1 MSAGLLDVNVL
12 IALAWPS
19 HVHHT
24 LAHRWF
30 ARNSRRGWAT
40 CPLTQ
45 LGFVRVSSHPG
56 IIPEAA
62 TPREALAALGA
73 IVAQIGHVFWPDA
86 ISLTDKGLP
95 AGQIMGHRQFTDA
108 YLLALAVHHRGRL
121 VTLDAAIPAMLAS
134 GDPRRSAIEVIREAG
149 PGGIRNGKR

>member
-12 IALAWPS
+12 IAMAWPS

-62 TPREALAALGA
+62 TPREAVETLAA
-73 IVAQIGHVFWPDA
+73 IVARPGHVFWPDA
-86 ISLTDKGLP
+86 ISLADPSLP

-108 YLLALAVHHRGRL
+108 YLLALALHNRGRL
-121 VTLDAAIPAMLAS
+121 VTLDAAIPAMLAL
-134 GDPRRSAIEVIREAG
+134 GDPRRAAIEVIREAA
-149 PGGIRNGKR
+149 PGGKVNGKI